1 MVVSTKTLYG
11 YACTEGKKRERLLL
25 YSTNGEALLLG
36 LPVILMKESIKE
48 DISPQSHIYS
58 FLRFPATVNTSQA
71 TQDSTDQDSKER
83 YKS

>member
-48 DISPQSHIYS
+48 DISPQS
-58 FLRFPATVNTSQA
+58 
-71 TQDSTDQDSKER
+71 QDR
-83 YKS
+83 KSVV

>member
-1 MVVSTKTLYG
+1 MLVLK
-11 YACTEGKKRERLLL
+11 ARRERLLL

-58 FLRFPATVNTSQA
+58 FLLFPATVNTSQA